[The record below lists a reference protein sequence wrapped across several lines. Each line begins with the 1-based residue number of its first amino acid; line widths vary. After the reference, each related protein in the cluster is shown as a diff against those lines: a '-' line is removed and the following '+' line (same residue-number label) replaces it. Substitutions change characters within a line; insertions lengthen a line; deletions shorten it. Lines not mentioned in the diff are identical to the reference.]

1 LRRFADLARGRIH
14 LLLLQTGKVVMRRRL
29 VLLLGTVGLTITSST
44 LTNAAEI
51 AVCQLVA
58 KPASFD
64 HQNVTLQ
71 GSVAALRETTSRAG
85 NDYTTFK
92 LQDPTTSSCA
102 VSIFTWGHPTLTNG
116 DHVRVDGVFETEH
129 HQGRY
134 TFYNEVEATK
144 VAPVSR

>member
-1 LRRFADLARGRIH
+1 MGIDPLVSPRLLAGATAG
-14 LLLLQTGKVVMRRRL
+14 LLICSITANAGE
-29 VLLLGTVGLTITSST
+29 VGVCSLA
-44 LTNAAEI
+44 TNR
-51 AVCQLVA
+51 
-58 KPASFD
+58 ASLD

-71 GSVAALRETTSRAG
+71 GTAIDVKETTSRRG

-92 LQDPTTSSCA
+92 LQDATNGSCT
-102 VSIFTWGHPTLTNG
+102 VNIFTWGHPTLTSG
-116 DHVRVDGVFETEH
+116 DHVRVEGVFETEH

>member
-1 LRRFADLARGRIH
+1 MKTFVSPRLLA
-14 LLLLQTGKVVMRRRL
+14 
-29 VLLLGTVGLTITSST
+29 GLTAAALT
-44 LTNAAEI
+44 LWSGITNAAEATI
-51 AVCQLVA
+51 CQLVA

-64 HQNVTLQ
+64 HQNVTVQ

-92 LQDPTTSSCA
+92 LQDQGGSCA
-102 VSIFTWGHPTLTNG
+102 ISIFTCGHPALSNN

-144 VAPVSR
+144 VTPLPR